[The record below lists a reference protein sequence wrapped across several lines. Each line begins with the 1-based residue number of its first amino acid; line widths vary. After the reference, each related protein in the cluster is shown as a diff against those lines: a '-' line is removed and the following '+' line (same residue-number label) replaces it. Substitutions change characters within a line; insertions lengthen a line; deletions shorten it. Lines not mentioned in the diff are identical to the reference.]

1 MLMSLVVYT
10 ADEHASV
17 MKIRAKK
24 KQRIDPEEVVRA
36 AIELLD
42 AKGLD
47 KITLRQL
54 ASKFGVQ
61 PPALYW
67 HFKDKQDLV
76 DDMAEA
82 ILKGSG
88 IDKIE
93 LPKDTAAWAEWLT
106 TASYSTRRA
115 LLSHRDGGRVVAGA
129 SFYRAKA
136 LARLAV
142 LVTAVLNRAGFD
154 PVHAMLGAATTFDYV
169 WGYVI
174 EEQAGEGPE
183 VDQENHTEGEEVT
196 YFFGLFDSYGLDLG
210 AIDADIHKLTADAR
224 FDWGLQLIITG
235 LKSALEARRSSTKVT
250 SLS

>member
-1 MLMSLVVYT
+1 
-10 ADEHASV
+10 
-17 MKIRAKK
+17 MKVRAK

-42 AKGLD
+42 ADGLD
-47 KITLRQL
+47 QITLRQL

-76 DDMAEA
+76 EDMAQA
-82 ILKGSG
+82 ILKGGG
-88 IDKIE
+88 IDEID
-93 LPKDTAAWAEWLT
+93 LPADTATWAEWLT
-106 TASYSTRRA
+106 SVAYSVRRA

-129 SFYRAKA
+129 SFFRARA

-142 LVTAVLNRAGFD
+142 LMMVVLNRAGFD
-154 PVHAMLGAATTFDYV
+154 SAHSTLGAGTVIDYV

-183 VDQENHTEGEEVT
+183 VDPGDPSVGEEVA
-196 YFFGLFDSYGLDLG
+196 FPFSLFDLYGLDAG
-210 AIDADIHKLTADAR
+210 AFAKDRDKLTADEQ

-235 LKSALEARRSSTKVT
+235 LKSALKEAKRSAAAK
-250 SLS
+250 

>member
-1 MLMSLVVYT
+1 
-10 ADEHASV
+10 
-17 MKIRAKK
+17 MKIRAK
-24 KQRIDPEEVVRA
+24 KQRIDPEEVVRV

-42 AKGLD
+42 AEGLD

-76 DDMAEA
+76 DDMAQA

-93 LPKDTAAWAEWLT
+93 LPTDAASWAEWLT
-106 TASYSTRRA
+106 SASYSTRRA

-142 LVTAVLNRAGFD
+142 LVTAVLNWAGFD

-174 EEQAGEGPE
+174 EEQAGEGP
-183 VDQENHTEGEEVT
+183 DADTGNHAEGDEVT
-196 YFFGLFDSYGLDLG
+196 YFFGLFDSYGLDPG
-210 AIDADIHKLTADAR
+210 AIDTDIHKLTADAR

-235 LKSALEARRSSTKVT
+235 LKSALKEAKRGT
-250 SLS
+250 SLRQH

>member
-1 MLMSLVVYT
+1 
-10 ADEHASV
+10 

-42 AKGLD
+42 AEGLD

-67 HFKDKQDLV
+67 HFRDKQDLV
-76 DDMAEA
+76 DDMAET
-82 ILKGSG
+82 ILKGAG

-93 LPKDTAAWAEWLT
+93 LPADAAAWAEWLT
-106 TASYSTRRA
+106 SVSNSTRRA

-129 SFYRAKA
+129 SFYRVKA

-142 LVTAVLNRAGFD
+142 LVTAVLSRAGFD

-183 VDQENHTEGEEVT
+183 VDQGNHTEGDEVT
-196 YFFGLFDSYGLDLG
+196 YFFGLFDSYGLDAG
-210 AIDADIHKLTADAR
+210 TMDTEIHKLTADAR

-235 LKSALEARRSSTKVT
+235 LRSALKEARRSSTK
-250 SLS
+250 